1 MRTIIHP
8 SICEDFSVT
17 RSLKLYAILLPSRPD
32 SLSSVEVRQPSHNTN
47 RAPAAWRTFASA
59 YTVTGLP
66 RQFQRFQ
73 PTVDAFKYSFLPRTI
88 SAWNALPQAVAEADS
103 LDIFKRHMSRHLQFW
118 PSASCTMHIVCT
130 CSTAHSFLSGFNL
143 YAPVFAVAD
152 HRGQD
157 PASSVLS
164 FEGRC
169 YLLIQIQIQIPRFR
183 IRCWHKLQKFQ
194 IDSYKNLFYAFWN

>member
-1 MRTIIHP
+1 MQYSCPVDQILYHRLKFVNRLT
-8 SICEDFSVT
+8 T
-17 RSLKLYAILLPSRPD
+17 RIAHQLLDVRLQVLTQSQVFPD
-32 SLSSVEVRQPSHNTN
+32 NSSVSNLLLTHLSIRFFLGP
-47 RAPAAWRTFASA
+47 
-59 YTVTGLP
+59 
-66 RQFQRFQ
+66 FQ
-73 PTVDAFKYSFLPRTI
+73 PGMLFHKQLLRRTRLIYST
-88 SAWNALPQAVAEADS
+88 
-103 LDIFKRHMSRHLQFW
+103 FKRYMSRHLQFW